1 MTSFY
6 SSSLDKYTAFQA
18 HHTDVRQLQP
28 MAGGVVSMTGE
39 ELRLTSRTGLPM
51 LTMKNKKS
59 LSKMNCMLCLDE
71 NSLLIGCQTGKIVT
85 ADLSQGQV
93 VREVSGGGGGGEEV
107 VRVKG
112 TGERREQVR
121 EEWRWSRGGKWPI

>member
-6 SSSLDKYTAFQA
+6 SSSLDKYTSFQA
-18 HHTDVRQLQP
+18 HHTDIRQLQP
-28 MAGGVVSMTGE
+28 MVGGVVSMTGE

-59 LSKMNCMLCLDE
+59 LSKMNCMLCLDD

-85 ADLSQGQV
+85 VDLSQGQV
-93 VREVSGGGGGGEEV
+93 VREVSGGEVREVVREVVRVVREVSGGGGE
-107 VRVKG
+107 G
-112 TGERREQVR
+112 GEW
-121 EEWRWSRGGKWPI
+121 WRWRGW